1 MQIINGRW
9 VDDNN
14 EPLEYHLAGKQIK
27 SLGESVVSVFGENN
41 ITPERINIIR
51 ILAQRDKTKE
61 VIIDSVIGNTKLMNR
76 LAGLTLN

>member
-14 EPLEYHLAGKQIK
+14 NKLDYHTAGKQIK
-27 SLGESVVSVFGENN
+27 QLGESVIAVFGEKD

-51 ILAQRDKTKE
+51 VLSEKNRSKE
-61 VIIDSVIGNTKLMNR
+61 IVISSLLGNNKLMNR
-76 LAGLTLN
+76 LAGL